1 MRTLI
6 FFGATGNL
14 FTRRILPALARLS
27 WEEEFTVIALGR
39 RLKDTASYRSFAAQ
53 FLPEFSP
60 LFERL
65 VYLQGDLA
73 NPQELASKLSP
84 LLGEGPFYFYLAT
97 LPSLYHQALECIREI
112 AASWNKEELWIAL
125 EKPFGKNS
133 EDFLRL
139 EGSLKELF
147 LEDHI
152 FYVDHYLGKGTVQN
166 LVILK
171 AENAFFEKLLS
182 REFVSEVRIGIFE
195 EEGVGERAAFYEE
208 TGAIRDIFQNHLLQI
223 LTLFAV
229 DIPPLCEED
238 RKECNRFFAHLAQE
252 RAKLLKALCFPESH
266 LIELGQYAGY
276 REEVGNAHSRRETFF
291 SFPVFLDTER
301 WRGVPF
307 YLVSGKK
314 LAVRRSFIEVLF
326 RSLVSPPNRLYIEIQ
341 PEERIDLMLFV
352 RQPGRN
358 LDSVPAWL
366 RCTTSGTFQAK
377 SPEAYEKIL
386 YDFLHN
392 DRTLF
397 PDSSFVRNSWR
408 VTEKL
413 LTLLEENPPR
423 LCRYREGVVTPEA
436 IFSAKRVPDE
446 MCLERL

>member
-14 FTRRILPALARLS
+14 FTRKILPALAYLS
-27 WEEEFTVIALGR
+27 WEEEFTVVALGR
-39 RLKDTASYRSFAAQ
+39 RLKDTASYRSFVAG
-53 FLPEFSP
+53 FLPGFSP
-60 LFERL
+60 LLERL
-65 VYLQGDLA
+65 IYLQGDLE
-73 NPQELASKLSP
+73 NPRELALKLSP
-84 LLGEGPFYFYLAT
+84 FLGEGPLYFYLAT
-97 LPSLYHQALECIREI
+97 LPSLYHQALDCIRK
-112 AASWNKEELWIAL
+112 AVVSRKREELFVAL
-125 EKPFGKNS
+125 EKPFGKDS
-133 EDFLRL
+133 EDFLHL
-139 EGSLKELF
+139 EESLKEVF
-147 LEDHI
+147 PEDHV

-171 AENAFFEKLLS
+171 AENAFFERLLS

-208 TGAIRDIFQNHLLQI
+208 TGAIRDIFQNHLLQV

-238 RKECNRFFAHLAQE
+238 RKECNRFFAHLARE
-252 RAKLLKALCFPESH
+252 RAKLLKALRFPESD

-276 REEVGNAHSRRETFF
+276 RDEVGNIHSRRETFF
-291 SFPVFLDTER
+291 FFPVFLDTER

-314 LAVRRSFIEVLF
+314 LAVKRSFIEVLF
-326 RSLVSPPNRLYIEIQ
+326 RSVVSPPNRLYIEIQ

-352 RQPGRN
+352 RQPGHN
-358 LDSVPAWL
+358 LDSAPAWL
-366 RCTTSGTFQAK
+366 HFTTSGTFQAK

-397 PDSSFVRNSWR
+397 PDSSFIRESWK

-413 LTLLEENPPR
+413 LAVLEESPPKM
-423 LCRYREGVVTPEA
+423 CRYREGAVTPEA
-436 IFSAKRVPDE
+436 IFSSKRVPDE
-446 MCLERL
+446 MCLERF